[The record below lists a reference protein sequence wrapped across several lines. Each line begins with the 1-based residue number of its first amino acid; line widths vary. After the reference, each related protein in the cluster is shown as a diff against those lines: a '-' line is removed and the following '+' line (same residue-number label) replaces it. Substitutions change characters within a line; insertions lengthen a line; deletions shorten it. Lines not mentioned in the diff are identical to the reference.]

1 MKFRVSP
8 QHMKPFV
15 IVVDYKFYIENE
27 QEIKEW
33 ANQCT
38 PGWTLTGMV
47 LEFKNEQ
54 DRLAFILRWN

>member
-1 MKFRVSP
+1 MRFRTSP

-15 IVVDYKFYIENE
+15 IIVDYKFYLANE
-27 QEIKEW
+27 KEIIDW

-38 PGWTLTGMV
+38 PGWAITGMV

-54 DRLAFILRWN
+54 DRMAFMLVWS